1 MKALPSIA
9 FNDFS
14 GTAGNVTARSTSGG
28 TILSVRP
35 FPCKV
40 YSQSQ
45 RARRN
50 ALASISRAYK
60 KLTEPQMKEW
70 AVLAEKLKGT
80 SVFGKSAEL
89 TAHNAF
95 VRVNSNRQML
105 GQSLLTDAPDY
116 QHSVPTVTYDN
127 ILITTKRVL
136 ISGIQS
142 QSDDLK
148 LVVKMSAGQ
157 SPGVSSAWNTTVI
170 ITPGISDDWGDAALT
185 KLYNSKIGFLPKE
198 GEKVFI
204 ELCWI
209 DPDSGMTGQPERT
222 MAVCTTEEQAKT
234 EGFVERTLIN
244 NDNIRE
250 ENGIKDF
257 KIEFTPGSS
266 FVATEAYCTGM
277 DGIAASKADLNDIP
291 DGIEKAT
298 TYIVGRGPAGNKYAQ
313 YTPQTAAVWVNKSR
327 SGEYITYAH
336 RGGNWE
342 KPVIYFGTGVMIQ

>member
-9 FNDFS
+9 FNAFS
-14 GTAGNVTARSTSGG
+14 GTAKDVTARSTSSG
-28 TILSVRP
+28 TILSVRSY
-35 FPCKV
+35 PCKV

-50 ALASISRAYK
+50 ALATISRAYK
-60 KLTEPQMKEW
+60 KLTEQQMKEW
-70 AVLAEKLKGT
+70 ANLAEKLKGT
-80 SVFGKSAEL
+80 SLFGKSAEL

-95 VRVNSNRQML
+95 VRINSNRQML
-105 GQSLLTDAPDY
+105 GEPLLTDAPDY
-116 QHSVPTVTYDN
+116 QHSIPTVTYDN

-185 KLYNSKIGFLPKE
+185 KLYNAKIGFLPKE

-222 MAVCTTEEQAKT
+222 MTVCISEAAATEE
-234 EGFVERTLIN
+234 GFEERKQFTTDMLTN
-244 NDNIRE
+244 E
-250 ENGIKDF
+250 EKKCPRYGLR
-257 KIEFTPGSS
+257 GS
-266 FVATEAYCTGM
+266 
-277 DGIAASKADLNDIP
+277 
-291 DGIEKAT
+291 
-298 TYIVGRGPAGNKYAQ
+298 RRHGPAC
-313 YTPQTAAVWVNKSR
+313 R
-327 SGEYITYAH
+327 
-336 RGGNWE
+336 
-342 KPVIYFGTGVMIQ
+342 